1 MNDPTTEDNGGDI
14 DAINANGENT
24 VVLDQFSSARIL
36 VAIIVLVVL
45 YVLSK
50 WLVSQQ
56 EPNIRV
62 DGIINKH
69 DEQISQIKILV
80 IRIILI

>member
-62 DGIINKH
+62 DGIINKQ
-69 DEQISQIKILV
+69 DEQISQIFL
-80 IRIILI
+80 

>member
-1 MNDPTTEDNGGDI
+1 MDDPIIEDSAGGTD
-14 DAINANGENT
+14 NLNSNSEST
-24 VVLDQFSSARIL
+24 VILETFSTGKIL
-36 VAIIVLVVL
+36 ISIIVLVVL

-62 DGIINKH
+62 DGN
-69 DEQISQIKILV
+69 
-80 IRIILI
+80 